1 MPKRLSSRLVS
12 RTLAYARSF
21 PLPVW
26 LLVAATLIES
36 TGRFMVVPYLSLYM
50 KGEGVSLGTLGLV
63 LGAAPIANVVF
74 GAWGGQLSD
83 RLGRKP
89 VQILGVAISGLSMF
103 GFALAGA
110 NPVVLAILNFMNGMT
125 RTFYRPATSAAL
137 ADLCPPNK
145 RSEAFALNRIAINLA
160 FGMGPVLGVAIFQTR
175 PLAGF
180 VIAGCIN
187 LAVGLYIALAVPE
200 SAPGH
205 RKSDRLATSHAATV
219 SIGLGQPAGEP
230 VSSSSRPAGASAWRE
245 IARDG
250 GFWVWTAGMMF
261 VWGAYDMIQSFLP
274 LHLQDRQVALWA
286 YSAILTTNALICV
299 FLQLPF
305 SRRLRVA
312 PFARAAGLSK
322 LPFALGFI
330 GFAVFRLPALLI
342 MSMVILSL
350 GEVWGSAVQVR
361 FIPEHARPA
370 LLGRY
375 MGLSMVSEL
384 GKAFASPA
392 AGFLMAATGGTTVFF
407 MAAGM
412 TLVGGLLLFFA
423 GRAQDRHRPS

>member
-1 MPKRLSSRLVS
+1 
-12 RTLAYARSF
+12 
-21 PLPVW
+21 
-26 LLVAATLIES
+26 
-36 TGRFMVVPYLSLYM
+36 
-50 KGEGVSLGTLGLV
+50 
-63 LGAAPIANVVF
+63 
-74 GAWGGQLSD
+74 
-83 RLGRKP
+83 
-89 VQILGVAISGLSMF
+89 
-103 GFALAGA
+103 
-110 NPVVLAILNFMNGMT
+110 
-125 RTFYRPATSAAL
+125 
-137 ADLCPPNK
+137 
-145 RSEAFALNRIAINLA
+145 
-160 FGMGPVLGVAIFQTR
+160 MGPVLGVAIFQTR

-274 LHLQDRQVALWA
+274 LHLQDRQGALWA